1 MDWNLHELLTGIN
14 NTAKS
19 GRQRKG
25 QKMKKSYKNQQKL
38 KKSSKKRKL
47 KKTSP
52 HDQFFK
58 GWYSEPAF
66 ARELLKLIFTQ
77 KEQQAYNFNKLK
89 AEKDTLP
96 AGKQAD
102 LVFSMPLK
110 RSPQTK
116 VKIFILLEHKSKY
129 DLKLFSQLLY
139 YQALLHE
146 QSMRDTGRACP
157 IIPVVF
163 YHGQAPWRGPKTFQ
177 EAYYGREGIKIPAAS
192 KKYMVNYEIKLLNTH
207 EPVVKRAFKNKRFE
221 SGRALYYLSDIW
233 RLKVEGL
240 SLEDIEELLREFW
253 HKRRD
258 LVSGTIDYFE
268 ATGVLSQKRWK
279 IIEREAIAKGLL
291 TKGGL
296 MGFKEILTEK
306 AHMRGIQKG
315 MQKNQQAVILNML
328 KEKMDMALISKV
340 TGLSEK
346 EIKKLKNGS

>member
-1 MDWNLHELLTGIN
+1 
-14 NTAKS
+14 
-19 GRQRKG
+19 
-25 QKMKKSYKNQQKL
+25 MKKPYKNQ
-38 KKSSKKRKL
+38 RKL
-47 KKTSP
+47 KKNPKKHKLKKASP

-77 KEQQAYNFNKLK
+77 EEQQAYDFNKLK

-110 RSPQTK
+110 DAPQTK
-116 VKIFILLEHKSKY
+116 IKIFILLEHKSKY

-163 YHGQAPWRGPKTFQ
+163 YHGKAPWRGPKTFQ

-207 EPVVKRAFKNKRFE
+207 EPVLRRAFKNKRFE

-233 RLKVEGL
+233 RLKAEGL
-240 SLEDIEELLREFW
+240 SLEDIEELLRKFW

-258 LVSGTIDYFE
+258 LVSGTIDYFK
-268 ATGVLSQKRWK
+268 ATGVLSEKRLE

-291 TKGGL
+291 TKGGA
-296 MGFKEILTEK
+296 MTFKESYAEEGRIK
-306 AHMRGIQKG
+306 GIQQG
-315 MQKNQQAVILNML
+315 RQEQQQAVVLNML
-328 KEKMDMALISKV
+328 KKKLDTSLIAEV

-346 EIKKLKNGS
+346 EIKKFKKGSGS